1 MPGYEKDKTVPAL
14 AASVGEVAAAPPRLA
29 FFADPAGWARE
40 ALASGRG
47 KTWILWIVLG
57 LGVLAVAWMALR
69 LLRDVGG
76 GEPPPAA

>member
-1 MPGYEKDKTVPAL
+1 VRD
-14 AASVGEVAAAPPRLA
+14 
-29 FFADPAGWARE
+29 

-47 KTWILWIVLG
+47 KTWILWLVLG